1 MQRLTVQ
8 LVAGG
13 SCLAAMLLAGCEQTP
28 VAGTLTPVAEGSSPA
43 ASISPAPANAGPV
56 PSTQAVS
63 VSPPSSGFS
72 LPIGGDILPLPGSQ
86 SAPAVPTF
94 PPLHAKAPAG
104 GNVPG
109 SAVRSPASGGTPA
122 DLTSPAIH
130 LSAGVAVPQSLPTGT
145 AMGVSVDYRAR
156 GSLSSSSRYVF
167 VVKSAA
173 GEAVNEVQLESS
185 GTLAAFFLEL
195 KPEHRPFTVRIEEIS
210 PGSLRRVVISNEV
223 TLKTDY

>member
-1 MQRLTVQ
+1 MQRLFVQ

-13 SCLAAMLLAGCEQTP
+13 SCLTVVLAGCEQTP
-28 VAGTLTPVAEGSSPA
+28 VAGTLAPVVTSSSPA
-43 ASISPAPANAGPV
+43 APINPAPANASPAQSGQSGT
-56 PSTQAVS
+56 PSL
-63 VSPPSSGFS
+63 SSLGFS
-72 LPIGGDILPLPGSQ
+72 LPIGGDIQPLPAVPP
-86 SAPAVPTF
+86 APAVPVF
-94 PPLHAKAPAG
+94 VPLQANAPAG
-104 GNVPG
+104 SNVPDG
-109 SAVRSPASGGTPA
+109 GAVRAPTSGGSPA